1 LGLRL
6 DHLHWP
12 EQMPHTLQ
20 VVVLLGFGTPPILML
35 HTLMESQCLLYLD
48 NRINTVM
55 AYTLNLTSSP
65 ALVTVTDETLD
76 NTYALTFVGR
86 NRGEWGEVVNENFLR
101 LMENFASSTP
111 PSTSVE
117 GQLHY
122 DMIQSINLWR
132 CLMVWRMSSHQ

>member
-1 LGLRL
+1 
-6 DHLHWP
+6 
-12 EQMPHTLQ
+12 
-20 VVVLLGFGTPPILML
+20 ML

-122 DMIQSINLWR
+122 DTVNKSLAVFNGLAYVTVTNDIDGGTFSWHYQAAEILVLAKS
-132 CLMVWRMSSHQ
+132 

>member
-1 LGLRL
+1 
-6 DHLHWP
+6 
-12 EQMPHTLQ
+12 
-20 VVVLLGFGTPPILML
+20 
-35 HTLMESQCLLYLD
+35 
-48 NRINTVM
+48 M

-122 DMIQSINLWR
+122 DTVNKSLAIFNGSAYVPVINDIDGGTF
-132 CLMVWRMSSHQ
+132 

>member
-1 LGLRL
+1 
-6 DHLHWP
+6 
-12 EQMPHTLQ
+12 
-20 VVVLLGFGTPPILML
+20 ML

-122 DMIQSINLWR
+122 DTVNKSLAVFNGLAYVPVTNDIDGGTF
-132 CLMVWRMSSHQ
+132 